1 MPCNC
6 DYMNPQGLE
15 VEVSKLY
22 CVRDELRQNMIIPE
36 SWWRGYHPEVYGQ
49 MPSVEKRDKIIQA
62 ICSHLSSLAPGEIGQ
77 LSLETQLW
85 WRDHQRADQE
95 RERREA
101 QEAILSTIREQAL
114 SKLTPKEKE
123 ALGL

>member
-62 ICSHLSSLAPGEIGQ
+62 VCSHLSSLAPGEIGQ

-95 RERREA
+95 RKRSIPLA
-101 QEAILSTIREQAL
+101 NIREKAL
-114 SKLTPKEKE
+114 GKLTPEEKE